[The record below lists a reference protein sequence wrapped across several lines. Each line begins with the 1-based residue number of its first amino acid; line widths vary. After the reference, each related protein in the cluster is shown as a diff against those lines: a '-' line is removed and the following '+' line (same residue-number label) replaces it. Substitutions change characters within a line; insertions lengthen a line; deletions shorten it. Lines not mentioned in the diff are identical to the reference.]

1 MVVVMHMQKRTKQ
14 ALQFSGAILAMAS
27 IVTVTLGAVPRE
39 TLLDWGRKAALFS
52 AGIQQPEG
60 GAVALSER
68 LERQPAQG
76 QEKPGQ
82 TGAYSS
88 GSATTQPPPSAAEQD
103 PHVDVM
109 VPSIDPP
116 PNDGS
121 GGKIVEQLL
130 SIGSDFVDGVA
141 IRNKSGKSIDVAAQ
155 LAIKPGITIKENGEP
170 QVLIMHTHTT
180 EAYMKYD
187 AGYYVKGDGGRTQDN
202 TFNVVAAGNVMAAQL
217 EAAGIRVIHDVTLH
231 DYPKYTGAYDR
242 SAATVEKILKEHPS
256 IQVVIDLHRDGIMLN
271 SIDKVKPTAIIN
283 GRKAAQVMIITGVVS
298 TDALPHPDWQE
309 NLRLTLRLQQA
320 LHTNY
325 EGLVRP
331 LSLTSSRYNQH
342 LSKGAMLI
350 EMGSE
355 ANTIEEAVYSAQLV
369 GKTLAQVLKTLE

>member
-1 MVVVMHMQKRTKQ
+1 M
-14 ALQFSGAILAMAS
+14 
-27 IVTVTLGAVPRE
+27 
-39 TLLDWGRKAALFS
+39 
-52 AGIQQPEG
+52 
-60 GAVALSER
+60 
-68 LERQPAQG
+68 
-76 QEKPGQ
+76 
-82 TGAYSS
+82 
-88 GSATTQPPPSAAEQD
+88 
-103 PHVDVM
+103 
-109 VPSIDPP
+109 
-116 PNDGS
+116 
-121 GGKIVEQLL
+121 
-130 SIGSDFVDGVA
+130 
-141 IRNKSGKSIDVAAQ
+141 
-155 LAIKPGITIKENGEP
+155 
-170 QVLIMHTHTT
+170 
-180 EAYMKYD
+180 
-187 AGYYVKGDGGRTQDN
+187 
-202 TFNVVAAGNVMAAQL
+202 
-217 EAAGIRVIHDVTLH
+217 
-231 DYPKYTGAYDR
+231 
-242 SAATVEKILKEHPS
+242 
-256 IQVVIDLHRDGIMLN
+256 VIDLHRDGIMLN

>member
-1 MVVVMHMQKRTKQ
+1 
-14 ALQFSGAILAMAS
+14 
-27 IVTVTLGAVPRE
+27 
-39 TLLDWGRKAALFS
+39 
-52 AGIQQPEG
+52 
-60 GAVALSER
+60 
-68 LERQPAQG
+68 
-76 QEKPGQ
+76 
-82 TGAYSS
+82 
-88 GSATTQPPPSAAEQD
+88 
-103 PHVDVM
+103 
-109 VPSIDPP
+109 
-116 PNDGS
+116 
-121 GGKIVEQLL
+121 
-130 SIGSDFVDGVA
+130 
-141 IRNKSGKSIDVAAQ
+141 
-155 LAIKPGITIKENGEP
+155 
-170 QVLIMHTHTT
+170 
-180 EAYMKYD
+180 
-187 AGYYVKGDGGRTQDN
+187 
-202 TFNVVAAGNVMAAQL
+202 
-217 EAAGIRVIHDVTLH
+217 
-231 DYPKYTGAYDR
+231 
-242 SAATVEKILKEHPS
+242 
-256 IQVVIDLHRDGIMLN
+256 MLN